1 MWEGCVI
8 FLRYKDHINI
18 KFYLVRWQYYQ
29 EQRYHLEE
37 SEKENATAFFNAL
50 YGISLEDRKLLTE
63 KHYESTV
70 KANYDAKRD
79 VYRTIKPIKN
89 DVLCLRHDLSE
100 EKYIQ
105 RMRSAERN
113 LTSKMF
119 EVYGQMYEKLE
130 EFKLMIGKGLYFKG
144 YLNEAKIGL
153 GVFLLSQSVAEG
165 KTFTMGVNR
174 SEYQNLRLLGFKKV
188 PIK

>member
-8 FLRYKDHINI
+8 FLHYRDHINI

-50 YGISLEDRKLLTE
+50 YAISLDDRKLLSE
-63 KHYESTV
+63 KYYESTV
-70 KANYDAKRD
+70 KANYDSKRD

-89 DVLCLRHDLSE
+89 DVLCLRHGLSE
-100 EKYIQ
+100 EKYSQ
-105 RMRSAERN
+105 RMRLAERN
-113 LTSKMF
+113 LKSKMF

-144 YLNEAKIGL
+144 YLGEAKIGL
-153 GVFLLSQSVAEG
+153 GDFLLSQSVNEG
-165 KTFTMGVNR
+165 KTFTVGKNN
-174 SEYQNLRLLGFKKV
+174 SEYHNLMSLGFKKI
-188 PIK
+188 PTY